1 MIPILYEANE
11 TNFNHNGLGLLSDV
25 IYFEVEEERN
35 ESYEAEMAY
44 PISSRLYS
52 ELKGNRII
60 KAKANDRFE
69 AQLFRIYYISK
80 PLYGKIIVKLE
91 HISYKLKDNFVE
103 AVNYTGDC
111 QGALNAMNNNAA
123 FPTGFIFK
131 SDITMST
138 NFVVDKKNFWKCIK
152 GESGSIVDTYGNG
165 ADIVRDNFNISV
177 MKEGGLN
184 NNILISYQKNLSGLK
199 CEEDWTGCITKIY
212 PYAVRDDITYILNE
226 KYVDSQYVNRD
237 PNPRIEAIDF
247 SSEFEN
253 DEEITQDKLRN
264 LAKNY
269 FINNK
274 CDTPQLTYSVELIAL
289 SKTEECKNI
298 ANENIGMFDYLIIK
312 HELYNINTTVKVVK
326 TKYDSIKE
334 RYLKLEVN
342 FKKDNLSKTIND
354 TKKKIK
360 ETDKKIDD
368 TKEELKEDVKEA
380 KEEAATATNN
390 LKVTFEARA
399 DSIELSVKNEEEAR
413 EAAIEILEDAIRSTV
428 KEGDIG
434 TLIEQNY
441 KHVLVAIQDG
451 SNTYVEIDTNGLLIN
466 NGKLMIKDS
475 NNDRAVYMSNDCLY
489 INDMWIYDVDKGSN
503 FNNSFTNADE
513 YEFTGDIKV
522 HGDFFVSGEKDCL
535 VETKNYGERRINAY
549 ETAEYYFG
557 DLGYGKIKKEGQCII
572 QIDEIF
578 KEFVNTSIDYHVFT
592 QVYSGAITRIEKYED
607 YFIVFGKEG
616 TEFSWELKAKRLNY
630 ENRRLELLDDS
641 KKYINKVD
649 KNVAKLITNNSEV
662 DLFSNEVE
670 LKENNDFMEEISI

>member
-11 TNFNHNGLGLLSDV
+11 TKFNHNGLGLLSDV

-44 PISSRLYS
+44 PINSRLYS

-69 AQLFRIYYISK
+69 TQLFRIYYISK

-91 HISYKLKDNFVE
+91 HISYKLKDNFIE

-123 FPTGFIFK
+123 FPTGFTFK
-131 SDITMST
+131 SDIAMST
-138 NFVVDKKNFWKCIK
+138 NFIVDKKNFWKCIK

-184 NNILISYQKNLSGLK
+184 NNVLISYQKNLSGLK

-237 PNPRIEAIDF
+237 PNPRIEAVDF

-264 LAKNY
+264 FAKNY

-274 CDTPQLTYSVELIAL
+274 CDIPQLTYSVELIAL

-380 KEEAATATNN
+380 KEEAANATNN
-390 LKVTFEARA
+390 LKVVMEKR
-399 DSIELSVKNEEEAR
+399 DSEIELSVANEAEQRKAEIKVMDGKIEQRVTSKEFSTYKSQTDREISQKVSQGDEFTSELKQNVDAFQFLFEEASGSKTEITR
-413 EAAIEILEDAIRSTV
+413 NGLTIYKGGIEIKD
-428 KEGDIG
+428 
-434 TLIEQNY
+434 
-441 KHVLVAIQDG
+441 
-451 SNTYVEIDTNGLLIN
+451 N
-466 NGKLMIKDS
+466 NGNTVMDIDSNGVMRITAAGIKDLNIYDTS
-475 NNDRAVYMSNDCLY
+475 SGSMFYNTLANMDEISCGEIKPSRLTISSSDFY
-489 INDMWIYDVDKGSN
+489 INDGYDLK
-503 FNNSFTNADE
+503 E
-513 YEFTGDIKV
+513 Y
-522 HGDFFVSGEKDCL
+522 
-535 VETKNYGERRINAY
+535 
-549 ETAEYYFG
+549 
-557 DLGYGKIKKEGQCII
+557 
-572 QIDEIF
+572 
-578 KEFVNTSIDYHVFT
+578 
-592 QVYSGAITRIEKYED
+592 IEK
-607 YFIVFGKEG
+607 V
-616 TEFSWELKAKRLNY
+616 
-630 ENRRLELLDDS
+630 
-641 KKYINKVD
+641 V
-649 KNVAKLITNNSEV
+649 KN
-662 DLFSNEVE
+662 
-670 LKENNDFMEEISI
+670 M